1 LTFTLPSKGSA
12 VNGKSKFSTPTFN
25 KKTGLWKLNVSF
37 KNGFW
42 QTEWANY
49 SMINSN
55 ISKPGAL
62 VSDLPVILLLNG
74 EAFMA
79 TTNLHYT
86 AKQGKSGTAK

>member
-1 LTFTLPSKGSA
+1 
-12 VNGKSKFSTPTFN
+12 
-25 KKTGLWKLNVSF
+25 
-37 KNGFW
+37 
-42 QTEWANY
+42 
-49 SMINSN
+49 MINSN
-55 ISKPGAL
+55 IARPGAS